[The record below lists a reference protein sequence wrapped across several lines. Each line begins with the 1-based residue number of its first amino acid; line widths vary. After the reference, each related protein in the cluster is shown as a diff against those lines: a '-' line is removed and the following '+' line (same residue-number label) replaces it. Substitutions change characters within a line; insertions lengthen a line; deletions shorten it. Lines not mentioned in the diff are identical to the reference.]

1 MSISYELESFISLVA
16 STSYST
22 FIAMGI
28 CGERGLIVSWL
39 IKEDSG
45 MGNGESEV
53 SEGRS
58 EGGVSIIQESRLFQ
72 IIPTNESDRSRSTC
86 ISEDKLQASF
96 VNVFGRQ
103 TWQIDR
109 GQRML

>member
-1 MSISYELESFISLVA
+1 
-16 STSYST
+16 
-22 FIAMGI
+22 MGI

-45 MGNGESEV
+45 MGNGEGEV
-53 SEGRS
+53 RER
-58 EGGVSIIQESRLFQ
+58 VSIIQESRLFQ
-72 IIPTNESDRSRSTC
+72 IIPPNGSDRSRSTC
-86 ISEDKLQASF
+86 ISEDKLQESF
-96 VNVFGRQ
+96 VNVSGRQ